1 MKLKLTG
8 ILIAVFVVGF
18 GVGFVK
24 TFVSAKVRSYEIDVA
39 NRVVADY
46 LKDMRLRCD
55 KKDCKNDGKN
65 LSLVE
70 AKLALYTLQ
79 NEMDSLRATL
89 ATIHDTSEVMDFR
102 P

>member
-1 MKLKLTG
+1 MKLKLIG
-8 ILIAVFVVGF
+8 ALIVIFAVGF
-18 GVGFVK
+18 GVGFVN
-24 TFVSAKVRSYEIDVA
+24 TFIDARVKKYEVSVA
-39 NRVVADY
+39 NRVVGEY

-55 KKDCKNDGKN
+55 KKDCKNDGKS

-79 NEMDSLRATL
+79 NEMDSMRATL
-89 ATIHDTSEVMDFR
+89 STLHNMSEPYDFR